1 MRLTP
6 ALVVLP
12 LLLVAGTDVRSDE
25 LPPLRMATLV
35 PDGTAWARELKA
47 FGREIEEGAH
57 VRVKFYWGGIA
68 GDEREIIK
76 RIKRGQLDGVAGA
89 AVCTDL
95 APSLQVT
102 RLQGVFPSRDAHER
116 LVRQIPHIDEEFK
129 KAGFVN
135 LGVGGL
141 GPSIVFTRS
150 PVTSWAELKKLRLWR
165 WELDPVAWQQDR
177 AMGLTVVPGSVDAA
191 AALFDAGK
199 VDGFVA
205 LAASALAFQWQSRAP
220 NILPLEMDY
229 LNACVLLSLPAWDAL
244 PLEAQN
250 VVRAAGAK
258 LQGRMELSG
267 RQTDRVV
274 LSGKMTGGG
283 VHATT
288 VPAATREA
296 FFAAAHTTLAAAA
309 GDGKVPAEALRWL
322 MQQLGSG
329 K

>member
-1 MRLTP
+1 M
-6 ALVVLP
+6 
-12 LLLVAGTDVRSDE
+12 
-25 LPPLRMATLV
+25 
-35 PDGTAWARELKA
+35 
-47 FGREIEEGAH
+47 
-57 VRVKFYWGGIA
+57 RVKFYWGGIA

-76 RIKRGQLDGVAGA
+76 RIKRGQLDGAAGA

-102 RLQGVFPSRDAHER
+102 RLQGVFPSRNAHER
-116 LVRQIPHIDEEFK
+116 LVQQIPHVDEEFK

-165 WELDPVAWQQDR
+165 WDLDPVAWQQDR
-177 AMGLTVVPGSVDAA
+177 DDGAHRRARLRRRRRRRCSTR
-191 AALFDAGK
+191 GK

-244 PLEAQN
+244 PLEAQRR
-250 VVRAAGAK
+250 VRAAGAK
-258 LQGRMELSG
+258 LQGRMELS
-267 RQTDRVV
+267 R
-274 LSGKMTGGG
+274 
-283 VHATT
+283 
-288 VPAATREA
+288 AARPIA
-296 FFAAAHTTLAAAA
+296 WCCRA
-309 GDGKVPAEALRWL
+309 R
-322 MQQLGSG
+322 
-329 K
+329 